1 MNDAKKLLADM
12 KALGIKEGETIL
24 VHASM
29 KALRTK
35 ETPETVLDTL
45 QKALGENGTLLLPAL
60 TYENVTPEHPVFD
73 ADKTVPCIGLLPR
86 TFWKM
91 PGVVRSVHPTHS
103 VCARGKRAAELTAL
117 HGEDIT
123 PVGKNSPFMKLPE
136 IGGRLLFIGEVLD
149 CCTFM
154 HGVEERF
161 GTDYVLTKEKIR
173 YVVNGEEKYMYG
185 HDFKGR
191 VDKAGIAEHM
201 ARVDHLFRLLRQI
214 FTDRADESILSIQID
229 VFINRVRVITR
240 HQRTNVL
247 NEQSRHSRIPHNAR
261 KDRQI

>member
-1 MNDAKKLLADM
+1 M
-12 KALGIKEGETIL
+12 
-24 VHASM
+24 
-29 KALRTK
+29 
-35 ETPETVLDTL
+35 
-45 QKALGENGTLLLPAL
+45 
-60 TYENVTPEHPVFD
+60 FD

-185 HDFKGR
+185 HDFKGWETTYRR
-191 VDKAGIAEHM
+191 VKEILDPAKRDRHGEDRRRDVLPYRRESAFEARGGETAG
-201 ARVDHLFRLLRQI
+201 
-214 FTDRADESILSIQID
+214 ESTL
-229 VFINRVRVITR
+229 VCGAAGVKPNRHKETTR
-240 HQRTNVL
+240 DGEKSVCGSFL
-247 NEQSRHSRIPHNAR
+247 AL
-261 KDRQI
+261 

>member
-29 KALRTK
+29 KALGTK

-45 QKALGENGTLLLPAL
+45 QAALGDDGTLLLPAL
-60 TYENVTPEHPVFD
+60 TYENVTPV
-73 ADKTVPCIGLLPR
+73 
-86 TFWKM
+86 
-91 PGVVRSVHPTHS
+91 
-103 VCARGKRAAELTAL
+103 ELTAL

-185 HDFKGR
+185 HDFKGWETTYRR
-191 VDKAGIAEHM
+191 VKEILDPAKNEIVTGKIGDATCYLIDAKALLKRAEEK
-201 ARVDHLFRLLRQI
+201 LRENQHW
-214 FTDRADESILSIQID
+214 FVVPRE
-229 VFINRVRVITR
+229 
-240 HQRTNVL
+240 
-247 NEQSRHSRIPHNAR
+247 
-261 KDRQI
+261 